1 MGNVTDGMKAAG
13 FLFVI
18 AICWFWGTPTFG
30 SEASRYDK
38 MTERGSDAT
47 LDEWERDPDWVK
59 ARELEQM
66 GIDRIM
72 GKRNRIELDVGYD
85 HLSDNFGNWKNVKL
99 EYLRRE
105 LTFVYFF
112 ELEGFSRKE
121 GRGVQLVGGIYKD
134 WNPWLY
140 TYTALAGGTNS
151 DYLPLFR
158 FDHDFNFK
166 FGEKKDYVF
175 TVGAAYVDYHVSHSD
190 LILYAGLTGYF
201 NKWILG
207 YRIFGNISNPGSAW
221 SFSNTFEVTYGSEG
235 THWTSLLFSFGNQAY
250 YSAELESPEKVDQKS
265 WELVLRHRHW
275 IGKNWGVNAEAS
287 FFRLRE
293 EYKKYGL
300 ALGAFLDF

>member
-1 MGNVTDGMKAAG
+1 MGRVIDGMKTVG
-13 FLFVI
+13 ILFMI
-18 AICWFWGTPTFG
+18 TICLFWGKPTFG
-30 SEASRYDK
+30 SEASRFDK
-38 MTERGSDAT
+38 MTERESDST

-72 GKRNRIELDVGYD
+72 GKRNRIELGLGYD

-158 FDHDFNFK
+158 FDNDFNFK
-166 FGEKKDYVF
+166 FGEKRDYVF
-175 TVGAAYVDYHVSHSD
+175 TVGAAYVDYHVNHSD
-190 LILYAGLTGYF
+190 LILYAGPTGYF

-207 YRIFGNISNPGSAW
+207 YRIFGNISNPGSAR
-221 SFSNTFEVTYGSEG
+221 SFSNSFEVTYGSEG
-235 THWTSLLFSFGNQAY
+235 THRTSLLFSFGNQAY

-300 ALGAFLDF
+300 VLGAFLDF

>member
-1 MGNVTDGMKAAG
+1 MGGMRIMRI
-13 FLFVI
+13 LFII
-18 AICWFWGTPTFG
+18 AMCWLLEAPAFG
-30 SEASRYDK
+30 SETSGHDP
-38 MTERGSDAT
+38 MTENRTDSAP
-47 LDEWERDPDWVK
+47 DEWERDPDWVR

-72 GKRNRIELDVGYD
+72 GKRNRVELDLCYAY
-85 HLSDNFGNWKNVKL
+85 LSNNYGNWENGRL
-99 EYLRRE
+99 MYLRRE